1 MSFQGDVA
9 GIGLGELLQGL
20 ARGGR
25 DGVLTL
31 RGKGLEATLGLSG
44 GQIFLLPE
52 PDENPEIW
60 RKRCERAWVK
70 DPNHRIDSLRMS
82 EIAYAARLETMFQ
95 LLDGEGLHFRFE
107 PGAIPA
113 PSDTGAQPQ
122 EDPALGRLDTGTKI
136 EVRVPVHCH
145 GISSE
150 FLLLEYAR
158 LTDECR
164 THGDAN
170 ALPVHY
176 VPRLIVQDVPASELE
191 RFWGECDGTSNVG
204 EIADR
209 LGWPLRQC
217 KATLVDLSVKGYLDF
232 AHARELLELAQLEL
246 DENRFARA
254 ASRLA
259 GWCLTAP
266 PGPPPLEEAEMLLQ
280 EWQRGKLP
288 VVLASMDARGAR
300 TLLRRLDHA
309 HDSAPSSVARWKELR
324 QHQRHDTIA
333 ELSCVHWRLRSE
345 DEADAPPVND
355 LLRLARDFQD
365 RGFRARAGVLL
376 HAASLRLPE
385 STQVRLEVGTRL
397 LQVGRVDE
405 GTHWVLEACRA
416 MVEAGHH
423 DKALVPL
430 RNLLLVDKSCREAR
444 ALFVLARNKSSTG
457 KRTRR
462 LSVVTLSTVLALSLA
477 AFVKLRT
484 DLHQDRRLDE
494 IEELSKDPQAAL
506 AALDEHFADDP
517 SQRVAELRATLLLR
531 MRAERDGLRD
541 KWKAIYAEAQQECT
555 SGDERRGLQL
565 ALDLPAP
572 PDLAGM
578 EDGWPTLSELLD
590 GLGARL
596 DQNLAQFPPI
606 DPTGSQESPE
616 DLGREARFEA
626 LIEELRADVVARE
639 RTFTLDAFLERLDTL
654 RSRVDERDQRRAEAT
669 KQRDANLL
677 EQHQNR
683 LLDEARAYY
692 AVADLKRAVARYKE
706 LEQVDQGGLL
716 TTRVLAKE
724 ISDAKRE
731 LSVYEGARQMAGQ
744 GKQAQASALIE
755 SEISNPRLFTLPC
768 KVVSQPAGARVR
780 FADGSIR
787 VTPFS
792 QDVQLHERVEMTVE
806 HPGYEPLKLVLDGP
820 SDAQVLLSK
829 LADFTWGEEARV
841 NALPVPV
848 GDGCIVADRAGRIA
862 LLGLDGR
869 PVWERRLGTLGGIA
883 RTPVFLPRRQGTLL
897 AVTEDGSAWLVEVQ
911 GGRVEG
917 PWNMESPPAAG
928 PLSTSEGVIVAFN
941 DGRIARWDSKLRPE
955 ILEGP
960 SALSADQRTALAN
973 AGHGAPGNMAV
984 LRRSAAAGNVLQP
997 PGSDWRVE
1005 VGETHIVVHHAS
1017 DSAQSFPIELR
1028 NAGSWCYVAWEAP
1041 TAAHPGGR
1049 LWLSD
1054 DGGLRGF
1061 EP

>member
-113 PSDTGAQPQ
+113 PNDSGAQAQ
-122 EDPALGRLDTGTKI
+122 DDSALGRLETGTKI

-145 GISSE
+145 GISVE

-164 THGDAN
+164 THGDALL
-170 ALPVHY
+170 LPVHF
-176 VPRLIVQDVPASELE
+176 VPQLAVQDVPASELE

-217 KATLVDLSVKGYLDF
+217 KATLVDLSVKGYLGF
-232 AHARELLELAQLEL
+232 AHARELLELAQVEL

-259 GWCLTAP
+259 GWCLAAP
-266 PGPPPLEEAEMLLQ
+266 PGPPALEEAEMLLQ

-300 TLLRRLDHA
+300 TLLRRLDHSA
-309 HDSAPSSVARWKELR
+309 HNPATSVARWKELR

-333 ELSCVHWRLRSE
+333 ELASVHWRLRSD

-355 LLRLARDFQD
+355 LLRLARDFQE
-365 RGFRARAGVLL
+365 RGFKARAGVLL

-385 STQVRLEVGTRL
+385 STTVRLEVGTRL
-397 LQVGRVDE
+397 LQVGRIEE

-444 ALFVLARNKSSTG
+444 ALFVLARNRSSTG

-462 LSVVTLSTVLALSLA
+462 LSVLTLSTVLVLSLA
-477 AFVKLRT
+477 ALVKLRT
-484 DLHQDRRLDE
+484 DLGQDKRLNE
-494 IEELSKDPQAAL
+494 IEELSKDPAL
-506 AALDEHFADDP
+506 ALAKLDEHFANDP

-541 KWKAIYAEAQQECT
+541 QWKAIYAEAQQECT

-565 ALDLPAP
+565 ALDLPPP
-572 PDLAGM
+572 PDLPNM

-596 DQNLAQFPPI
+596 EQTLQQFPPI
-606 DPTGSQESPE
+606 DPEGSQESPE
-616 DLGREARFEA
+616 DLGREARFDA
-626 LIEELRADVVARE
+626 LIEELRADVVARD
-639 RTFTLDAFLERLDTL
+639 RTFTLDAFLQRLDSL
-654 RSRVDERDQRRAEAT
+654 RTKIEERDQRRAEAT
-669 KQRDANLL
+669 KKRETNEL

-692 AVADLKRAVARYKE
+692 AVGDLKRAAARYRE
-706 LEQVDQGGLL
+706 LETVDQGGLL
-716 TTRVLAKE
+716 TTRVLAGE
-724 ISDAKRE
+724 IADAKRE
-731 LSVYEGARQMAGQ
+731 LSAYELARDLAGK
-744 GKQAQASALIE
+744 GRHAEAAALIE
-755 SEISNPRLFTLPC
+755 EEIANPHLFSLPC
-768 KVVSQPAGARVR
+768 RVVSQPSGARVR

-792 QDVQLHERVEMTVE
+792 QDVLLRERIEMTVQ
-806 HPGYEPLKLVLDGP
+806 HPGYEPMKLELDGP
-820 SDAQVLLSK
+820 RDAEVLLSR

-841 NALPVPV
+841 NALPVPI
-848 GDGCIVADRAGRIA
+848 GEGCIVADRAGRIA
-862 LLGLDGR
+862 LLGPEGR
-869 PVWERRLGTLGGIA
+869 PIWERRLGTLGGIA

-928 PLSTSEGVIVAFN
+928 PLSTSDGVVVAFN
-941 DGRIARWDSKLRPE
+941 DGRIARWDTKLRPE
-955 ILEGP
+955 VLEGP
-960 SALSADQRTALAN
+960 SALTGDQRTALASS
-973 AGHGAPGNMAV
+973 GHGGEGNMAV
-984 LRRSAAAGNVLQP
+984 LRRSADTGALLQP
-997 PGSDWRVE
+997 GWGDWTVE
-1005 VGETHIVVHHAS
+1005 VGETHVVVRHAS
-1017 DSAQSFPIELR
+1017 EPARSFPIELR
-1028 NAGSWCYVAWEAP
+1028 TAGSWCYVAWEAP
-1041 TAAHPGGR
+1041 TAVRPGGR

>member
-82 EIAYAARLETMFQ
+82 EIAYAARMETMFQ

-113 PSDTGAQPQ
+113 PSDSALVSEEAQ
-122 EDPALGRLDTGTKI
+122 LGRAETGSKI

-145 GISSE
+145 GISVE

-170 ALPVHY
+170 LLAVHY
-176 VPRLIVQDVPASELE
+176 VPRLVVQDVPANELE
-191 RFWGECDGTSNVG
+191 RFWSECDGTSNVG
-204 EIADR
+204 EMADR

-217 KATLVDLSVKGYLDF
+217 KATLVDLSVKGYLVF
-232 AHARELLELAQLEL
+232 AHARELLELAQDEL

-259 GWCLTAP
+259 GWCLAAP
-266 PGPPPLEEAEMLLQ
+266 PGPPALEEAEMLLQ

-288 VVLASMDARGAR
+288 VVLASMDARAAR
-300 TLLRRLDHA
+300 TLLRRLDHSGHNA
-309 HDSAPSSVARWKELR
+309 GSAVARWKELR

-333 ELSCVHWRLRSE
+333 ELAHVHWRLRSE

-365 RGFRARAGVLL
+365 RGFKARAGVLL

-385 STQVRLEVGTRL
+385 STTVRLEVGTRL
-397 LQVGRVDE
+397 LQVGRVEE

-423 DKALVPL
+423 EKALVPL
-430 RNLLLVDKSCREAR
+430 RNLLLADKSCREAR
-444 ALFVLARNKSSTG
+444 SLFVLARNRSSSG

-462 LSVVTLSTVLALSLA
+462 LSVVTLSTVLVLSLG
-477 AFVKLRT
+477 AFVKLRS
-484 DLHQDRRLDE
+484 DLDYDRRLNE
-494 IEELSKDPQAAL
+494 IQEMSKDPEAAL
-506 AALDEHFADDP
+506 AALDEHFAEDP
-517 SQRVAELRATLLLR
+517 SQRVAELRASLLLR

-565 ALDLPAP
+565 ALNLPP
-572 PDLAGM
+572 PPELPGM
-578 EDGWPTLSELLD
+578 EDGWQTLSELLD

-596 DQNLAQFPPI
+596 EQTLEQFPQI
-606 DPTGSQESPE
+606 DPEGSQTPAEE
-616 DLGREARFEA
+616 LGREARFDA
-626 LIEELRADVVARE
+626 LIEELRADVVSRE
-639 RTFTLDAFLERLDTL
+639 RTFTLDAFLQRLDNL
-654 RSRVDERDQRRAEAT
+654 RSRIEERDQRRAEAT
-669 KQRDANLL
+669 KKRESNEL

-692 AVADLKRAVARYKE
+692 AVGDLKRSVARYKE
-706 LEQVDQGGLL
+706 LEQVDLGGLL
-716 TTRVLAKE
+716 TTRVLVDE
-724 ISDAKRE
+724 ITDAKRE
-731 LSVYEGARQMAGQ
+731 LAAYESARAMAGQ
-744 GKQAQASALIE
+744 GRHAEAAALIE
-755 SEISNPRLFTLPC
+755 AEISNPHLYALPC
-768 KVVSQPAGARVR
+768 RVVSQPAGARAR

-787 VTPFS
+787 VTPFT
-792 QDVQLHERVEMTVE
+792 QDVQLREHVEMTFQLA
-806 HPGYEPLKLVLDGP
+806 GCEPLKLVLDGP
-820 SDAQVLLSK
+820 RDADVMLSR
-829 LADFTWGEEARV
+829 LANFTWGEEARV

-848 GDGCIVADRAGRIA
+848 EDGCIVADRAGRIA
-862 LLGLDGR
+862 RLGADGR

-897 AVTEDGSAWLVEVQ
+897 AVTEDGSAWLVEVE

-928 PLSTSEGVIVAFN
+928 PLSTSEGVVVAFN
-941 DGRIARWDSKLRPE
+941 DGKIARWDTRLRPDV
-955 ILEGP
+955 LEGP
-960 SALSADQRTALAN
+960 SSLSTEQRNALTATTN
-973 AGHGAPGNMAV
+973 GAPGNMAV
-984 LRRSAAAGNVLQP
+984 LRRSANTGTVLQP
-997 PGSDWRVE
+997 GWGDWSVE
-1005 VGETHIVVHHAS
+1005 VGETHVVVRHAKEP
-1017 DSAQSFPIELR
+1017 QRSFPIQLR
-1028 NAGSWCYVAWEAP
+1028 AAGTWCYVAWEAP
-1041 TAAHPGGR
+1041 TAMRPGGR